1 MSAPVEVA
9 TVRVPVAALPRSGL
23 LRVELKERVLCLAH
37 TESGGWYTVDDSCT
51 HEDCSLSAGALE
63 GEAVECPCHGSC
75 FDLATGNVL
84 NLPAVL
90 PLQTYPTAREHDVV
104 VIRVER

>member
-1 MSAPVEVA
+1 MPAPAEVA
-9 TVRVPVAALPRSGL
+9 TVRVPVAVLPRPGL
-23 LRVELKERVLCLAH
+23 LRLEVEEKALCLAH
-37 TESGGWYTVDDSCT
+37 TESGGWYTVDDTCT

-75 FDLATGNVL
+75 FDLATGDVL

-90 PLQTYPTAREHDVV
+90 PLQTYPTVRDHDDI
-104 VIRVER
+104 VIEVER

>member
-1 MSAPVEVA
+1 MSAPAEVA
-9 TVRVPVAALPRSGL
+9 TVRVPATALPQPGL
-23 LRVELKERVLCLAH
+23 LRLECAEKVLCLAR
-37 TESGGWYTVDDSCT
+37 TDGGHWYAIDDTCT

-63 GEAVECPCHGSC
+63 GETVECPCHGSC

-90 PLQTYPTAREHDVV
+90 PVQTYPTALDHDDI
-104 VIRVER
+104 VIEVEQ